1 MTKLTNLFINRAQ
14 HVMKYLGVWVPN
26 ESDTIYQKSYKIFML
41 FLQYTFLLFQMIF
54 VVQTWGDLEAV
65 ADAVYLLFTQ
75 ASLCCK
81 IAVFHI
87 NIERVRELCQQMNN
101 EVFQPTNLV
110 QERILQIRAKSIK
123 RLLLCFI
130 VAAEMICLAWGVA
143 ALPFFDNGA
152 RKFPFVM
159 WMPVNSDSSPQYVI
173 GFLFQELTIST
184 SAMMYYGVDSVA
196 FSMVIFACAQM
207 EIIMEKILSIESRT
221 DAVLENDASLTDH
234 YYNGNRILIECVKH
248 YQAIITFKELVEKT
262 FHIYMFFQLTGT
274 VGIIVMSAFRIL
286 VLENESFQF
295 ISTVTYVIVMVSQIY
310 LCCWCGHE
318 LTATNEELH
327 RILYMSLWYE
337 QDVKFQRALC
347 FMMARIQRPLVL
359 RAGHYISLSRQTF
372 VAILRMSY
380 SYIAVLNQTM

>member
-1 MTKLTNLFINRAQ
+1 MTKLTNLFLNRAQ

-26 ESDTIYQKSYKIFML
+26 ESDTIYRKLYKIFML
-41 FLQYTFLLFQMIF
+41 SLQYTFLLFQMIF
-54 VVQTWGDLEAV
+54 VVQAWGDLEAV

-81 IAVFHI
+81 IAIFHI
-87 NIERVRELCQQMNN
+87 NIEGVRELCQQMNN
-101 EVFQPTNLV
+101 EVFRPTSV
-110 QERILQIRAKSIK
+110 VHERILQIRAKNIK

-143 ALPFFDNGA
+143 ALPLFDNGS

-159 WMPVNSDSSPQYVI
+159 WMPVNTDSSPQYEI

-196 FSMVIFACAQM
+196 FSTVIFACAQM
-207 EIIMEKILSIESRT
+207 EIIMEKILSIESRN
-221 DAVLENDASLTDH
+221 DAVLKNVPSLTKH
-234 YYNGNRILIECVKH
+234 YFNGNKILIECVKH
-248 YQAIITFKELVEKT
+248 YQAVITFKELVENT

-286 VLENESFQF
+286 VLESERFQF
-295 ISTVTYVIVMVSQIY
+295 ISTIIYVIVMVSQIY

-318 LTATNEELH
+318 LTATNEKLH
-327 RILYMSLWYE
+327 RVLYMSLWYE

-347 FMMARIQRPLVL
+347 FTMARTQRPLVL